1 MGEKWKN
8 KREMLFCEGARV
20 YVAVGSVWNHVAGDG
35 RVSAFCFCPASG
47 GISFFRSV
55 VMFLLCSIDEPNEMS
70 NRSAKYY

>member
-1 MGEKWKN
+1 MKKIYILNLERKDLVGEKWKN

-55 VMFLLCSIDEPNEMS
+55 VMFLLF
-70 NRSAKYY
+70 RR